1 MPLVIMCGLPCSGKS
16 VRARQLKKLL
26 EQVWPVDLVSDDDG
40 LLRNEVYTDAGQEK
54 QSREKLKSDV
64 ARLLSRDR
72 LVILDAPNYIKGC
85 RYELYCLV
93 RGARTNH
100 CIVQVLATQEQCEQW
115 NAQRPATQQYIP
127 EVMTALAE
135 RLEAPDANNR
145 WDRPLVQL
153 SWDADDAEAAKE
165 VENAL
170 TDRRPLPPHR
180 ATQNA
185 PLVADLY
192 ERDQLTRNLVQTMLQ
207 SADPTL
213 PPAGQ
218 LHRLRRQF
226 LAWSGTQPLSELPQ
240 LFNQYVRSGG
250 SES

>member
-16 VRARQLKKLL
+16 LRARQLKKLL
-26 EQVWPVDLVSDDDG
+26 EKLWPVDLVSDDDG
-40 LLRNEVYTDAGQEK
+40 LLRNEVYTDACQEK
-54 QSREKLKSDV
+54 QLRDRLKSDV

-72 LVILDAPNYIKGC
+72 LVILDAPNYIKGY

-100 CIVQVLATQEQCEQW
+100 CIVQVLATQEHYKQW
-115 NAQRPATQQYIP
+115 NAQRPTAHQYTL

-153 SWDADDAEAAKE
+153 PWDADDAEAAKE

-170 TDRRPLPPHR
+170 TDRQPLPPHR

-192 ERDQLTRNLVQTMLQ
+192 ERDQLTRNLVQTMLK

-240 LFNQYVRSGG
+240 LFNQYIRSGG